1 VTDIYARGEPHKCQV
16 TLTGHFTGMQA
27 SESAAPLESVWYRG
41 DDWAALLAQS
51 LKYRAGLQAIVAVF
65 SDPSESGDNDT
76 MLKILDIAEK
86 ALAP

>member
-1 VTDIYARGEPHKCQV
+1 MPDIYARGEPHKCQV

-27 SESAAPLESVWYRG
+27 CASAAPLESVWYRG

-51 LKYRAGLQAIVAVF
+51 LKYRAALQAIAAVF
-65 SDPSESGDNDT
+65 SDPNESGDSDT